1 MDFKKINFRQPKYL
15 LPAILYLPLLFVGYI
30 VCDIFDTKIADASDP
45 RLKTTD
51 YLSDALPEANTDSIL
66 GDKMTNTEKEFGNI
80 SDLSGVESIENDR
93 DSVNKKEDYDSKYSD
108 SEASSVLD
116 QNERMKAE
124 QERRTEEQ
132 RKLRD
137 MQNKVR
143 ERKGSGSDFVSP
155 VTDSDIE
162 KVQRM
167 RRQRDWEEMN
177 RDLASS
183 PAFSDQGSRRG
194 NSGTKQNAEG
204 NSYDEDSFGDSEMGG
219 NSNYGSSSST
229 GTSGNSSSY
238 GNGDREDGTSLAATG
253 DKPHRVYKKEVETS
267 KYFNTLSA
275 KKGKNKMITAIID
288 ENIKAVDGSRVRL
301 RLLDDIVIDDVTVKK
316 GTYIYATMSGFGNQ
330 RVQGQIQS
338 IFYDEEIISVELKM
352 YDTDGL
358 EGLYVPESSF
368 RETSKD
374 VISQATSGGNNL
386 VDNSSSTTGIKGWAN
401 NAFQQTSQK
410 VMQALG
416 AAVKKNRVKL
426 KYGTKVY
433 LVDESQKEK
442 KRKN

>member
-30 VCDIFDTKIADASDP
+30 VCDIFDTKIADSGDP
-45 RLKTTD
+45 RLKTTE

-80 SDLSGVESIENDR
+80 SDLSGVESIENDK
-93 DSVNKKEDYDSKYSD
+93 DSVDKKEDYDSKYSD
-108 SEASSVLD
+108 KEASSVVE
-116 QNERMKAE
+116 QNARAKADL
-124 QERRTEEQ
+124 ERRTEEQ
-132 RKLRD
+132 RKLKE

-143 ERKGSGSDFVSP
+143 ERREGGSEFVSP

-167 RRQRDWEEMN
+167 RRQRNWDEMN

-183 PAFSDQGSRRG
+183 PAFSGSAGRHDSSGTSQGSD
-194 NSGTKQNAEG
+194 G
-204 NSYDEDSFGDSEMGG
+204 NSYDGDSFGDSGTGG
-219 NSNYGSSSST
+219 NGSYGSSSSSA
-229 GTSGNSSSY
+229 TSGNSSSY
-238 GNGDREDGTSLAATG
+238 GGSERENGTSIAATG

-275 KKGKNKMITAIID
+275 KNGKNKLITAIID

-316 GTYIYATMSGFGNQ
+316 GTYIYATMSGFQNQ
-330 RVQGQIQS
+330 RVQGQVQS
-338 IFYDEEIISVELKM
+338 IFFDEEIISVELKM

-386 VDNSSSTTGIKGWAN
+386 VDNTSSSTGIKGWAN

-416 AAVKKNRVKL
+416 AAVKKNKVKL

-442 KRKN
+442 KRK